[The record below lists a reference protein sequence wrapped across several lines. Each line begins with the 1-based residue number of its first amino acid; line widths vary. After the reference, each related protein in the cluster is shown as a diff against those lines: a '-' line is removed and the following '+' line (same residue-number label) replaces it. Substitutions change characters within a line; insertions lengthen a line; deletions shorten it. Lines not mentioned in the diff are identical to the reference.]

1 MTPKKILRSS
11 RVSFVALCV
20 ACAALLF
27 AGAASTQT
35 AKKPITKQGLL
46 NAVKINGLS
55 TRELVAQIERR
66 GVDFEVSASD
76 ESDLQ
81 SVGARPEIIEAARA
95 NYRPAVAA
103 ARPTPAYVPP
113 RTNTTTTAPAAN

>member
-1 MTPKKILRSS
+1 MTTRKISGSS
-11 RVSFVALCV
+11 GRVSFIAVAA

-35 AKKPITKQGLL
+35 TKKPITKQGLM

-55 TRELVAQIERR
+55 TRELVSQIERR
-66 GVDFEVSASD
+66 GVDFQMSDSD

-81 SVGARPEIIEAARA
+81 GVGARPEVIAAARS
-95 NYRPAVAA
+95 NYRPAAA
-103 ARPTPAYVPP
+103 AAAPP
-113 RTNTTTTAPAAN
+113 

>member
-46 NAVKINGLS
+46 NAVKINGLT
-55 TRELVAQIERR
+55 TRELVLQIERR
-66 GVDFEVSASD
+66 GVDFELAAAD
-76 ESDLQ
+76 ESDLNA
-81 SVGARPEIIEAARA
+81 VGARPEVIEAARA
-95 NYRPAVAA
+95 NYRPAAA
-103 ARPTPAYVPP
+103 PAVARPTVSATPP
-113 RTNTTTTAPAAN
+113 RASNTPP

>member
-1 MTPKKILRSS
+1 MREQKIASS
-11 RVSFVALCV
+11 IRVSFVPLCV
-20 ACAALLF
+20 ACAALAL

-35 AKKPITKQGLL
+35 KKPISKQGLM

-66 GVDFEVSASD
+66 GVDFEMTGAD

-81 SVGARPEIIEAARA
+81 SVGARPEVIEAARS
-95 NYRPAVAA
+95 NYRPEAVT
-103 ARPTPAYVPP
+103 ARPA
-113 RTNTTTTAPAAN
+113 TTTTA

>member
-1 MTPKKILRSS
+1 MATQRILRGG
-11 RVSFVALCV
+11 RVSLVAFCV

-46 NAVKINGLS
+46 NAVKINGLT
-55 TRELVAQIERR
+55 TRELVLQIERR
-66 GVDFEVSASD
+66 GVDFEMSASD

-81 SVGARPEIIEAARA
+81 GVGARPEIIEAARS
-95 NYRPAVAA
+95 NYRPAAA
-103 ARPTPAYVPP
+103 AAAAPRVNPTPP
-113 RTNTTTTAPAAN
+113 